1 MLRTT
6 VFIGENAS
14 RDKLYLWRAN
24 LRRLDAEQ
32 LRDSILFLAGTL
44 DERTKGGPSQSIG
57 NPNNKK
63 RTVYAKVTRGG
74 TNRLLQLFDFPDP
87 NISIDQRSAT
97 NVALQGLFFMN
108 SDMMWNHAGLV
119 ASRLGS
125 DEDKVGG
132 AVSKAYRLLYGRQ
145 ATDSEIQDA
154 LEFLKA
160 AEKDSGDKKL
170 AWQQFTQAMMSSGE
184 FTYIN

>member
-1 MLRTT
+1 M
-6 VFIGENAS
+6 
-14 RDKLYLWRAN
+14 
-24 LRRLDAEQ
+24 
-32 LRDSILFLAGTL
+32 
-44 DERTKGGPSQSIG
+44 
-57 NPNNKK
+57 
-63 RTVYAKVTRGG
+63 
-74 TNRLLQLFDFPDP
+74 FDFPDP

-170 AWQQFTQAMMSSGE
+170 AWRQFTQAMMSSGE
-184 FTYIN
+184 FSYIN